1 MKKLLIGLAL
11 LTGGFSLYNADALY
25 GKYLFSQMCKNES
38 GARFYKRV
46 EKGQGWLEEL
56 KISRDGMRHLEMNV
70 HRNRGFMRFQ
80 TVDGQWFDARLK
92 APPPVGTPQ
101 EVVESPQYT
110 LVEPANWAVPVRYAQ
125 RVVSEQFNPNPKLLE
140 RQSFSKYQWQI
151 IDLQSNEVVA
161 SFTNFGYAWTSPD
174 RVILNGPTG
183 TTCSE
188 GSEEERNF
196 ISNTYT
202 KGEPK

>member
-1 MKKLLIGLAL
+1 MKNLLIGLAI

-25 GKYLFSQMCKNES
+25 GQYLFLQMCKNES
-38 GARFYKRV
+38 GARFYKQV

-56 KISRDGMRHLEMNV
+56 KFSTRDMQHLVLNT
-70 HRNRGFMRFQ
+70 RPNKGFIRFQ
-80 TVDGQWFDARLK
+80 TEDGQWFDARLK
-92 APPPVGTPQ
+92 ATPPIGTPQ
-101 EVVESPQYT
+101 AVIDSPQYT
-110 LVEPANWAVPVRYAQ
+110 LIEPANLAAPVRYVD
-125 RVVSEQFNPNPKLLE
+125 RSLNEQFNPDPKLLK

-196 ISNTYT
+196 ISNIYT